1 MRLKKEE
8 AQPLPIELLEYDNFL
23 GNFNNG
29 KMNLKISCWLM
40 LGFVLPMSTLAQN
53 PIVQT
58 YYTADPAPMVHGD
71 TVYLYTTHDED
82 IVVNGFFTMN
92 DWKCYTTTDMVN
104 WTDRGT
110 VLSYTDFS
118 WASGDA
124 WAGQCIFRNGKY
136 YFYVPVNQKTGG
148 NAIGVAVSDS
158 PTGPFKDALGKPLLV
173 GYGYIDPTV
182 FIDDDGQAYLYW
194 GNPELC
200 YVKLNDDMTSYNQQ
214 SGVVK
219 VDLTVEGFGPR
230 SNTDRA
236 TSYEEGPWLHKHNNT
251 YYLLYPGGPV
261 PEHLAYSTSNSPTGP
276 WSYGGKIM
284 NTISDKGAFTNHPG
298 LIEFKGK
305 PYLFYHNAALPG
317 GGGFNRSV
325 CVEEFAFNADGSI
338 PLIEPT
344 SGVENAVVNLNP
356 YQLNQAENIAWSE
369 GLKTA
374 FESNSGVYVTNIDN
388 NDFIKVRN
396 VDFGSE
402 GATVFS
408 GSVSCD
414 TKPGINKGGFIEIH
428 LDKKTGTLIGTLPVS
443 YTGGSSDWMTE
454 KTNVSGASGMHDV
467 YFVFKSET
475 SNAFNFNSW
484 NFVPKS
490 VEKKLLAINAS
501 STKYKIDTLSGNNS
515 TAIKVVAL
523 FSDGTS
529 EDITS
534 KAAFQPEQAGLVSV
548 ENGMVNGIGC
558 GTAIIKVE
566 YEGFSDE
573 IKFIVKNLDSELT
586 VGSLTANP
594 ATVELMN
601 GSTTSISV
609 VANYL
614 DGHQEN
620 VTDMAT
626 YSNPSPSVTSVS
638 KGVIKAVGKGET
650 IITASYKG
658 KMGES
663 KSTTIA
669 IAVVNRSPYN
679 KTEAENFDEQSGIQ
693 TEDCTDTGGGK
704 NIGFVENGDW
714 IKINALDFDKGAIS
728 FALRAASGSGGG
740 KVELRVDSRTGK
752 LVGTCSVNG
761 TGGWQSWL
769 TKTCDIADLSGVHD
783 LYMVFTGGSG
793 YLFNLNWWTFKAK
806 PLSASLNEKPSIV
819 IETRNHEKYL
829 NGLYPTDQV
838 TLFTMSGQKIAS
850 FKANSETIK
859 LERTNGLVIIE
870 INRGSKK
877 LVLKTVL

>member
-1 MRLKKEE
+1 MSILR
-8 AQPLPIELLEYDNFL
+8 
-23 GNFNNG
+23 
-29 KMNLKISCWLM
+29 KISLM
-40 LGFVLPMSTLAQN
+40 GAAVSAALSINAQN

-58 YYTADPAPMVHGD
+58 YYTADPAPMLHGD
-71 TVYLYTTHDED
+71 TVFLYTTHDED
-82 IVVNGFFTMN
+82 ETVRNFFTMN
-92 DWKCYTTTDMVN
+92 DWKCYSTTDMVN

-194 GNPELC
+194 GNPSLF

-214 SGVVK
+214 TGVVK
-219 VDLTVEGFGPR
+219 VDLTVEGFGSR
-230 SNTDRA
+230 TNTDRT

-305 PYLFYHNAALPG
+305 AYLFYHNAALPG
-317 GGGFNRSV
+317 GGGFKRSV
-325 CVEEFAFNADGSI
+325 CVEEFAFNPDGSI

-344 SGVENAVVNLNP
+344 SGVEVAVVNLNP
-356 YQLNQAENIAWSE
+356 FQQNQAENIAWSE

-374 FESNSGVYVTNIDN
+374 FDTNSGVYVANIDN

-402 GATVFS
+402 GAAVFS
-408 GSVSCD
+408 ASVSCN
-414 TKPGINKGGFIEIH
+414 TKPGIDKGGFIEIH
-428 LDKKTGTLIGTLPVS
+428 LDNKTGALIGTLPVS
-443 YTGGSSDWMTE
+443 YTGGSSDWITE
-454 KTNVSGASGMHDV
+454 KTNVSGVSGVHDV

-475 SNAFNFNSW
+475 GNAFNFNSW

-534 KAAFQPEQAGLVSV
+534 KAAFQPEHAGLVSV
-548 ENGMVNGIGC
+548 ENGMVTGIGF
-558 GTAIIKVE
+558 GTTTIKVE
-566 YEGFSDE
+566 YEDFSDE

-594 ATVELMN
+594 SVIELLN
-601 GSTTSISV
+601 GSTTTISV
-609 VANYL
+609 IANYL
-614 DGHQEN
+614 DGHQED
-620 VTDMAT
+620 VTDLAT
-626 YSNPSPSVTSVS
+626 YSNSKPSVLSVS
-638 KGVIKAVGKGET
+638 KGIITAVSKGET
-650 IITASYKG
+650 IITVNYKG

-669 IAVVNRSPYN
+669 VAVVNLSPYR
-679 KTEAENFDEQSGIQ
+679 KIEAENFNEQSGIQ
-693 TEDCTDTGGGK
+693 SEDCNDTDGGS
-704 NIGFVENGDW
+704 NIGFIENNDW
-714 IKINALDFDKGAIS
+714 IKIGSLDFDKGASS
-728 FALRAASGSGGG
+728 FEARTSSATSGG
-740 KVELRVDSRTGK
+740 KIEVRIDSQNGQ
-752 LVGTCSVNG
+752 LLGTCNIET
-761 TGGWQSWL
+761 TGNWQTWKTL
-769 TKTCDIADLSGVHD
+769 TCTVENITGIHD
-783 LYMVFTGGSG
+783 VYLVFRGGGG
-793 YLFNLNWWTFKAK
+793 YLFNLNWLKFN
-806 PLSASLNEKPSIV
+806 PVVNSVVNIDQQPSFAV
-819 IETRNHEKYL
+819 ISVNNQKFL
-829 NGLYPTDQV
+829 KG
-838 TLFTMSGQKIAS
+838 TLPNDVITIFNSTGQKL
-850 FKANSETIK
+850 KTIK
-859 LERTNGLVIIE
+859 ASCNETLLSGMKGVMLVSIRRGAEIFTVKTIIE
-870 INRGSKK
+870 
-877 LVLKTVL
+877 